1 MNSYAT
7 NRNGDPLFV
16 DLLSNGGFKA
26 VFGDVNNKVQYY
38 FMCRDATYCRYF
50 LLDKYKDCTF
60 GHKFVKIR

>member
-26 VFGDVNNKVQYY
+26 VFGDVNDEFLYD
-38 FMCRDATYCRYF
+38 FMRLDASSLISYW
-50 LLDKYKDCTF
+50 LDKYKDCTF